1 MPNMKLNSKIKAD
14 RTTGFGSETS
24 TQGGRFISRD
34 GHPNVTL
41 QGASFLDTVS
51 WYHTLLSISRVK
63 FLVLVFAFYFLIN
76 LVFATIY
83 YGIGVDHLR
92 GITAVDEIDRFGQA
106 FFFSIQTY
114 TTVGYG
120 HINPSGFLTS
130 FVAAIEALF
139 GLLSFAIATGLFYGR
154 FSKPKAYIKFSD
166 NALIS
171 PFKEGTAL
179 MFRVCPHKNTDL
191 TDVEAK
197 ITLAYQQEEN
207 GQKINTFYPLDL
219 EYARIN
225 TLTLSWT
232 VVHPITENSPLFGL
246 TEADFKSQ
254 SGEIIIIIKSFEE
267 MFSTSVSKRASYI
280 FSDIVYGAKFEPMF
294 SRDELNRKTIL
305 KLDKLNLY
313 KKVNLPV

>member
-1 MPNMKLNSKIKAD
+1 MRLNAKIKLD

-24 TQGGRFISRD
+24 TQGGRFVNSD

-63 FLVLVFAFYFLIN
+63 FLLLVFAFYFLIN
-76 LVFATIY
+76 LIFATVY
-83 YGIGVDHLR
+83 YLIGVDHLR
-92 GITAVDEIDRFGQA
+92 GITAVEELDRFGQA

-154 FSKPKAYIKFSD
+154 FSKPKAYIKFSE

-171 PFKEGTAL
+171 PFKGGTAL
-179 MFRVCPHKNTDL
+179 MFRVCPSKNTDL

-207 GQKINTFYPLDL
+207 GVKINTFYPLEL
-219 EYARIN
+219 EYEKIN

-280 FSDIVYGAKFEPMF
+280 FNDIVYGAKFEPMF
-294 SRDELNRKTIL
+294 YRDEQNSKTVL
-305 KLDKLNLY
+305 KLDKLNLF
-313 KKVNLPV
+313 KKIQLPK

>member
-1 MPNMKLNSKIKAD
+1 MKLNSKVKLD

-24 TQGGRFISRD
+24 TQGGRFVNSN
-34 GHPNVTL
+34 GHPNVVL
-41 QGASFLDTVS
+41 QGATFLDTVS

-63 FLVLVFAFYFLIN
+63 FLSLVFTFYFLIN
-76 LVFATIY
+76 LLFAVLY
-83 YGIGVDHLR
+83 YFIGVDHLR
-92 GITAVDEIDRFGQA
+92 GITATTELDKFGQA

-120 HINPSGFLTS
+120 HINPNGFLTS

-154 FSKPKAYIKFSD
+154 FSKPKAYIAFSK
-166 NALIS
+166 NALIV
-171 PFKEGTAL
+171 PFKDGKAL
-179 MFRVCPHKNTDL
+179 MFRVCPYKNTDL

-207 GQKINTFYPLDL
+207 GVKVNKFYPLTL
-219 EYARIN
+219 EYEKIN

-232 VVHPITENSPLFGL
+232 VVHPITEESPLFGL
-246 TEADFKSQ
+246 TEEDYKTQ

-267 MFSTSVSKRASYI
+267 MFSTSVSKRASYV
-280 FSDIVYGAKFEPMF
+280 FSDVIYGAKFEPMF
-294 SRDELNRKTIL
+294 SRDESNSKTIL
-305 KLDKLNLY
+305 HLEKLNEY
-313 KKVNLPV
+313 KKVAF

>member
-1 MPNMKLNSKIKAD
+1 MKLNTKIKLD

-24 TQGGRFISRD
+24 TQGGRFVNSD

-51 WYHTLLSISRVK
+51 WYHTLLSISRLK
-63 FLVLVFAFYFLIN
+63 FLALVFAFYFLIN
-76 LVFATIY
+76 LVFATVY
-83 YGIGVDHLR
+83 YCIGVDHLR
-92 GITAVDEIDRFGQA
+92 GITAVDELDRFGQA

-154 FSKPKAYIKFSD
+154 FSKPKAYIQFSK

-171 PFKEGTAL
+171 PFKDGTAL
-179 MFRVCPHKNTDL
+179 MFRVCPSKNTDL

-197 ITLAYQQEEN
+197 ITLAYQQEEK
-207 GQKINTFYPLDL
+207 GVKINKFYPLEL
-219 EYARIN
+219 EYAKIN

-267 MFSTSVSKRASYI
+267 MFSTSVSKRTSYL
-280 FSDIVYGAKFEPMF
+280 FSDIVYGAQFEPMF
-294 SRDELNRKTIL
+294 SRDDNKSKTIL
-305 KLDKLNLY
+305 HLEKLNLQR
-313 KKVNLPV
+313 KALLIN